1 MPRPKGDNVPMLELM
16 PYFKKETNAEKI
28 ERITRER
35 IHELDIAIHVYE
47 AIRRDDIQY
56 GKGPTFKINGQIQML
71 RSTLT
76 DNIRIR
82 IELGLPKVER

>member
-1 MPRPKGDNVPMLELM
+1 MLRPKGDNVPMLELM
-16 PYFKKETNAEKI
+16 PHFKKETNAEKI

-35 IHELDIAIHVYE
+35 IHELDIAIHTYE
-47 AIRRDDIQY
+47 NIRNDEIQY
-56 GKGPTFKINGQIQML
+56 GKGPLFQVNGQIQML